1 MNNSQGDQLG
11 LTIAYTIV
19 LFELFI
25 DLIGLPISSLNFY
38 AISRTSLIHWNLKF
52 ILLCQSGAY
61 LMRFI
66 IKLFIAI
73 PIRLFGPFILWH
85 ESENPITVFLFYSN
99 VCFRTF
105 LSHTI
110 LLERTMATVFARK
123 YEKSK
128 SKVFSICWFSIA
140 IFVVLCNAI
149 SQQLTTRNNG
159 ARATIVTATSSY
171 IILILFIL
179 LLRYNKKK
187 LIAAKEKEKFG
198 NYKLT
203 ERYQAS
209 FTNF

>member
-11 LTIAYTIV
+11 LTLAYTIV
-19 LFELFI
+19 LFELCV

-38 AISRTSLIHWNLKF
+38 AISKTSLIHWNLKF

-61 LMRFI
+61 LMRFTC
-66 IKLFIAI
+66 KLFIAI

-85 ESENPITVFLFYSN
+85 ESENPITLFLFYSN

-128 SKVFSICWFSIA
+128 SKIFSVCWFSIA
-140 IFVVLCNAI
+140 MFVVSCNAI
-149 SQQLTTRNNG
+149 SQQLTKRENG
-159 ARATIVTATSSY
+159 ARATVVTLASSY
-171 IILILFIL
+171 TLFIL
-179 LLRYNKKK
+179 LLQYNKKK
-187 LIAAKEKEKFG
+187 LIAAKEKEKFED
-198 NYKLT
+198 YKLT

-209 FTNF
+209 F